1 MCRTLPKQVRAVT
14 SEVSND
20 QFLGVVTTPNSCNL
34 WNVTV
39 LLNGN
44 AVEFKLDTGADVS
57 VISEEIFKT
66 LEISSL
72 HTTDTNLT
80 GAGSQPL
87 QVCGKFEADLQYK
100 ARSSRQTVYVVST
113 LSKALLG
120 KPAIESLNLITRID
134 SVDKDSC
141 RAKHPE
147 LFTSLGSLKGEY
159 KIKLKPNS
167 VPFALTT
174 PRRVAHSLMPRVRE
188 ELERMEKIGVI
199 TKISEP
205 TEWCAGIVVVPKP
218 NGKIR
223 ICVDLT
229 KLNESVCRER
239 HVLPA
244 VDHVLAQLSGATV
257 FSKLDTNS
265 GFWQIRLAEESC
277 KLTTFITPMGRYCFN
292 RLPFGI
298 TSAPEHFQRKMS
310 QMLEGQKGVVCMMD
324 DILVYGST
332 QDEHDSHLT
341 SVLDK
346 IKASG
351 ATLNEHK
358 CQFSKK
364 SIKFLGHII
373 DSKGIHP
380 DPHKVQAI
388 VKMKSLTNVPEVRR
402 FLGMVHQMSKFAPH
416 LADKA
421 KPLCDLVSPKN
432 QWVWTET
439 QQQAFDKIKQELSS
453 QPVLAMY
460 NPEADTI
467 IAADVSSIG
476 LGAVLTQKQQNGK
489 WLPTTYA
496 SRALTPTESRYAQIE
511 KEALAITYACE
522 RFQEYL
528 MGKSF
533 HVHTDHKS
541 LVPIFSTKSL
551 DELPLRVQ
559 RFRLR
564 LLRFQFTISHIPG
577 KDLTTADTLSRAP
590 LQNLSTMDAKLQED
604 CDAYV
609 ALQITSI
616 PATESRLNQIKE
628 CLKHDE
634 VSQQLM
640 EFCESG
646 WPDKVTGPAKQY
658 LPVASEL
665 QVQDGLLLRG
675 SRLIIPNSMRQDI
688 LSCLHAGHQGI
699 TKCRKRAKVSVRW
712 PGLGKQIT
720 DTVQSC
726 KICCKF
732 GCQPVEPLLSTP
744 FPELPWQKVGMD
756 LFTWKSTKY
765 LLVID
770 YYSRYIEIAKLPTES
785 SNDTINLLKLIFA

>member
-1 MCRTLPKQVRAVT
+1 M
-14 SEVSND
+14 
-20 QFLGVVTTPNSCNL
+20 
-34 WNVTV
+34 
-39 LLNGN
+39 
-44 AVEFKLDTGADVS
+44 
-57 VISEEIFKT
+57 
-66 LEISSL
+66 
-72 HTTDTNLT
+72 
-80 GAGSQPL
+80 
-87 QVCGKFEADLQYK
+87 CGKFEADLQYK
-100 ARSSRQTVYVVST
+100 ARSSKQTVYVVST

-134 SVDKDSC
+134 SIDKDSC
-141 RAKHPE
+141 RAKYPE
-147 LFTSLGSLKGEY
+147 LFTGLGSLKGEY

-174 PRRVAHSLMPRVRE
+174 PRRVAHPLMPRVRE

-332 QDEHDSHLT
+332 QDEHDCHLI

-351 ATLNEHK
+351 ATLNEDK

-380 DPHKVQAI
+380 DPDKVQAI
-388 VKMKSLTNVPEVRR
+388 VKMKSPTNVPEVRR

-421 KPLCDLVSPKN
+421 KPLRDLVSPKN

-439 QQQAFDKIKQELSS
+439 QQQAFNKIKQELSS
-453 QPVLAMY
+453 QPVLA
-460 NPEADTI
+460 A
-467 IAADVSSIG
+467 
-476 LGAVLTQKQQNGK
+476 
-489 WLPTTYA
+489 
-496 SRALTPTESRYAQIE
+496 
-511 KEALAITYACE
+511 
-522 RFQEYL
+522 
-528 MGKSF
+528 
-533 HVHTDHKS
+533 
-541 LVPIFSTKSL
+541 
-551 DELPLRVQ
+551 
-559 RFRLR
+559 
-564 LLRFQFTISHIPG
+564 
-577 KDLTTADTLSRAP
+577 
-590 LQNLSTMDAKLQED
+590 
-604 CDAYV
+604 
-609 ALQITSI
+609 
-616 PATESRLNQIKE
+616 
-628 CLKHDE
+628 
-634 VSQQLM
+634 
-640 EFCESG
+640 
-646 WPDKVTGPAKQY
+646 
-658 LPVASEL
+658 
-665 QVQDGLLLRG
+665 
-675 SRLIIPNSMRQDI
+675 
-688 LSCLHAGHQGI
+688 
-699 TKCRKRAKVSVRW
+699 
-712 PGLGKQIT
+712 
-720 DTVQSC
+720 
-726 KICCKF
+726 
-732 GCQPVEPLLSTP
+732 
-744 FPELPWQKVGMD
+744 
-756 LFTWKSTKY
+756 
-765 LLVID
+765 
-770 YYSRYIEIAKLPTES
+770 
-785 SNDTINLLKLIFA
+785 